1 MNYYSYMNQ
10 RNSATTVAMDA
21 LGGERTRGQ
30 TSQASEKSPKD
41 QSLEEHDRKF
51 HPNGYKPGDT
61 CKFREGLEAYSDTDD
76 IGEALNWQQK
86 SCGRYLS
93 QVHSSARFVKEIPPS
108 GKDDIAYGGKRIAR
122 ATLPPNTDPNK
133 KLEAMYAL
141 AEANIGTLSAITQK
155 TGKEAGYGVMERKPN
170 QAYKNLPIKTWK
182 RAKQKSDTWHRDAQG
197 NFGDYQQLND
207 LIGTT
212 LILKDNDSYADAL
225 EHLDNNVR
233 KFGAQI
239 AQVKPYN
246 LTTGKPGY
254 RDLKVTLRFPNGG
267 LGEVILIEDY
277 MNQQKNANCGHAAY
291 EAYRTFNGMIQCGD
305 RSPETLQLAKD
316 VDEMMNTIYE
326 RDASKIDDQK
336 FAAQKQRVG
345 EVLKRIVQNPDSF
358 MAKMPEDY
366 RREIAD
372 FGFRQQSFEQ
382 ERTDN
387 LKALESVI
395 LPDKDDPTG
404 LSKWDRMT
412 LTPPENRIRLSN
424 QSRPAGQPSQ
434 RPLTTG
440 SQT

>member
-30 TSQASEKSPKD
+30 TGQMSGKSPKD
-41 QSLEEHDRKF
+41 QSLEAHDRKF

-61 CKFREGLEAYSDTDD
+61 CKFREGLEAYSDLDD
-76 IGEALNWQQK
+76 IGEALNWQQ
-86 SCGRYLS
+86 SSRYLTP
-93 QVHSSARFVKEIPPS
+93 VHSSARLVKEILPS

-122 ATLPPNTDPNK
+122 ATLPPNTDPNN

-141 AEANIGTLSAITQK
+141 AEANIGTLAAIIQK
-155 TGKEAGYGVMERKPN
+155 TGKEAGCAISERPAN
-170 QAYKNLPIKTWK
+170 QAYKNLPIKTWE

-207 LIGTT
+207 LIGST
-212 LILKDNDSYADAL
+212 LILKDDDSYADVL

-277 MNQQKNANCGHAAY
+277 MNKQKNANYGHAAY
-291 EAYRTFNGMIQCGD
+291 EAARTFTGMIQCGD
-305 RSPETLQLAKD
+305 KSTETLQLKAD
-316 VDEMMNTIYE
+316 VDEMMNMLYE
-326 RDASKIDDQK
+326 RDASKIDDKK
-336 FAAQKQRVG
+336 FAAQKKRIG
-345 EVLKRIVQNPDSF
+345 EALRRIVQNPDSF
-358 MAKMPEDY
+358 MTKMPEDY
-366 RREIAD
+366 RSEIAD
-372 FGFRQQSFEQ
+372 FGFRQKSFEQ

-387 LKALESVI
+387 LKALEKVI
-395 LPDKDDPTG
+395 LPDKNDPTG

-424 QSRPAGQPSQ
+424 QSQPAVQPSQ
-434 RPLTTG
+434 RLLTSG